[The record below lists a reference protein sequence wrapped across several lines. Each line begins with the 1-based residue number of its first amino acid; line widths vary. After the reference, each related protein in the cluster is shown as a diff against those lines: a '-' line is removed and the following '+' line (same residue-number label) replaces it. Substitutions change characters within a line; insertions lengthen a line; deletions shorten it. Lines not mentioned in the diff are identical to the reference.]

1 METKII
7 PINETHIDTEAL
19 RPAAELIASGGLV
32 AFPTET
38 VYGLG
43 ANALNEEAVQ
53 RIFKAKGRPSDNPL
67 IVHVAEKADVL
78 SIASQIPEAAQKLMD
93 TFFPGPLTIILP
105 KREGISP
112 AVTAGLGSVA
122 VRMPVHPVARELI
135 RLAGVPVAAPSANL
149 SGKPSPTE
157 ARHVA
162 EDMAGRIDAIIDGGV
177 CSVGVE
183 STVVDLTGDHA
194 VVLRPGGVTFEQIQA
209 VLPDAEI
216 DPHVL
221 RQVTEVDKPKS
232 PGMKYK
238 HYAPDAEVTVVE
250 GEEGKVREKISRLC
264 FEAKR
269 DGKRV
274 GVLSMGENE
283 YQADCVLSAGI
294 TSREYA
300 KHLFSALREFDKQ
313 NIDIVFVEYKEEG
326 GMGLAV
332 KNRLYKS
339 AGGNVIHV

>member
-7 PINETHIDTEAL
+7 PINENHIDREAL
-19 RPAAELIASGGLV
+19 RPAAEILASGGLV

-43 ANALNEEAVQ
+43 ANALDEEAVQ
-53 RIFKAKGRPSDNPL
+53 NIFKAKGRPSDNPL
-67 IVHVAEKADVL
+67 IVHIAEKADIL
-78 SIASQIPEAAQKLMD
+78 SIAAQIPKTAEMLMD
-93 TFFPGPLTIILP
+93 AFFPGPLTLILP
-105 KREGISP
+105 KREEISSV
-112 AVTAGLGSVA
+112 VTAGLSSVA

-157 ARHVA
+157 ARYVA
-162 EDMAGRIDAIIDGGV
+162 EDMDGRIDAIIDGGA

-183 STVVDLTGDHA
+183 STVVDLTGSHA
-194 VVLRPGGVTFEQIQA
+194 VLLRPGGVTFEQIQA
-209 VLPDAEI
+209 ILPDAEI
-216 DPHVL
+216 DRHVL
-221 RQVTEVDKPKS
+221 CQVTAIEKPKS

-250 GEEGKVREKISRLC
+250 GEEGKVHERITHLC
-264 FEAKR
+264 HEAKK

-274 GVLSMGENE
+274 GVLSMGKKH
-283 YQADCVLSAGI
+283 YRADCVLSGGT

-300 KHLFSALREFDKQ
+300 KRLFSALREFDKR